1 MNISKRITLALV
13 VSFFTTLAFAQPGAG
28 SQKLGTFLNIVEQT
42 YVDTVNSNMLVEDA
56 INSMLKDLDP
66 HSVYISKKDLKKMN
80 EPLEGKFEGVGIQFN
95 LLRDTILVVSPIS
108 GGPSEKVGI
117 RSGDKIVNIDGELV
131 AGVEFKNK
139 DVMDR
144 LRGDKGTK
152 VVVSIFRRDVEELLD
167 FEIIRD
173 KIPIYSVDAALMV
186 TPTTGY
192 IKVNRFAAQTI
203 VEFKNGLDSLQ
214 KKGMQDLILDLRGNG
229 GGYLNTAIQLADEFL
244 SEKKLVVYT
253 EGRTSK
259 KQETF
264 STKSGN
270 FEKGKLI
277 VMIDEGSASASE
289 IVSGAVQDWD
299 RGLIVGR
306 RSFGKGLVQ
315 KPYSLPDGSAIRLTV
330 SRYYTP
336 SGRCIQKPYED
347 GNRKDYYKTDMLSRI
362 ESGEFYS
369 EDSIKT
375 ENLDKFETNNGR
387 SVYGGGG
394 IIPDVFVPIDTAEN
408 SDYYSKLIRKGGFY
422 QYSLTLMDTKRDEW
436 KAEYK
441 NVADYKANFEVEPY
455 LEGLFAY
462 GETKKIERVEKDI
475 VTSKRQINNLLKA
488 YIARNLFGSGAY
500 LSVINDLDPA
510 FNKALE
516 VMEDSTF
523 KKLKLSYK

>member
-13 VSFFTTLAFAQPGAG
+13 VCFFTTLAFAQPGAG

-173 KIPIYSVDAALMV
+173 KIPIYSVDAAHMV

-229 GGYLNTAIQLADEFL
+229 GGYLNTAIQLADEF
-244 SEKKLVVYT
+244 
-253 EGRTSK
+253 
-259 KQETF
+259 
-264 STKSGN
+264 
-270 FEKGKLI
+270 I
-277 VMIDEGSASASE
+277 
-289 IVSGAVQDWD
+289 
-299 RGLIVGR
+299 
-306 RSFGKGLVQ
+306 
-315 KPYSLPDGSAIRLTV
+315 
-330 SRYYTP
+330 
-336 SGRCIQKPYED
+336 
-347 GNRKDYYKTDMLSRI
+347 
-362 ESGEFYS
+362 
-369 EDSIKT
+369 
-375 ENLDKFETNNGR
+375 
-387 SVYGGGG
+387 
-394 IIPDVFVPIDTAEN
+394 
-408 SDYYSKLIRKGGFY
+408 
-422 QYSLTLMDTKRDEW
+422 
-436 KAEYK
+436 
-441 NVADYKANFEVEPY
+441 
-455 LEGLFAY
+455 
-462 GETKKIERVEKDI
+462 
-475 VTSKRQINNLLKA
+475 
-488 YIARNLFGSGAY
+488 
-500 LSVINDLDPA
+500 
-510 FNKALE
+510 
-516 VMEDSTF
+516 
-523 KKLKLSYK
+523 